1 MSNES
6 LATTLRQWE
15 QLLAAGEGNAEDLGY
30 LLEYREE
37 LQGLVAKARELSG
50 RQDALN
56 AMKQQVTRD
65 LDTVKE
71 RGRELAQLMRMG
83 VHTRFGR
90 KDPKLIEFGLQP
102 RKRKGSPPAGEPPAE

>member
-1 MSNES
+1 MSKES
-6 LATTLRQWE
+6 LATTLQQWE

-30 LLEYREE
+30 LQEYREE
-37 LQGLVAKARELSG
+37 LQGLVAKARELRG

-90 KDPKLIEFGLQP
+90 KNPKLIEFGLRP
-102 RKRKGSPPAGEPPAE
+102 RKGKSAAPGGEQLPE